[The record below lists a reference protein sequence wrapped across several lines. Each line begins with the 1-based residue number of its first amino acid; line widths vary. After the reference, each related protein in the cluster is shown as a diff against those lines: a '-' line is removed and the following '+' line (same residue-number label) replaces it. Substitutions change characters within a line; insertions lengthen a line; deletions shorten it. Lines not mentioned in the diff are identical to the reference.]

1 MDYIFNQTSWEPGF
15 DNRPARLYLSETILK
30 VDFFTFS
37 DSSRPIKD
45 PVSVEPGQFM
55 YSIGGFTVAGAM
67 LEVAT
72 NKTFEQLMT
81 EVGKLK
87 GLDCERSCTSRWA

>member
-1 MDYIFNQTSWEPGF
+1 MRLSKQDQVTVTPGE
-15 DNRPARLYLSETILK
+15 YL
-30 VDFFTFS
+30 
-37 DSSRPIKD
+37 
-45 PVSVEPGQFM
+45 

-81 EVGKLK
+81 EVGK
-87 GLDCERSCTSRWA
+87 RCT

>member
-1 MDYIFNQTSWEPGF
+1 
-15 DNRPARLYLSETILK
+15 
-30 VDFFTFS
+30 
-37 DSSRPIKD
+37 
-45 PVSVEPGQFM
+45 M

-81 EVGKLK
+81 EVMR
-87 GLDCERSCTSRWA
+87 GLMNTMCRRSCTSHWA

>member
-1 MDYIFNQTSWEPGF
+1 MRLSKQDQVTVTPGE
-15 DNRPARLYLSETILK
+15 YL
-30 VDFFTFS
+30 
-37 DSSRPIKD
+37 
-45 PVSVEPGQFM
+45 

-81 EVGKLK
+81 EVEKFRHKLRV
-87 GLDCERSCTSRWA
+87 LNERGTWGCGGCLLGFNGSDNCGSFPP

>member
-1 MDYIFNQTSWEPGF
+1 
-15 DNRPARLYLSETILK
+15 
-30 VDFFTFS
+30 
-37 DSSRPIKD
+37 
-45 PVSVEPGQFM
+45 M

-81 EVGKLK
+81 EVMMGNLTRE
-87 GLDCERSCTSRWA
+87 C

>member
-1 MDYIFNQTSWEPGF
+1 MTTDQLVS
-15 DNRPARLYLSETILK
+15 
-30 VDFFTFS
+30 TFHKLF
-37 DSSRPIKD
+37 SRSQPKISPSKLFSKQD
-45 PVSVEPGQFM
+45 PVTVTPGEYE

-81 EVGKLK
+81 EVGKFRHTEESHKLRVLNEK
-87 GLDCERSCTSRWA
+87 GVCWV

>member
-1 MDYIFNQTSWEPGF
+1 
-15 DNRPARLYLSETILK
+15 
-30 VDFFTFS
+30 
-37 DSSRPIKD
+37 
-45 PVSVEPGQFM
+45 M

-81 EVGKLK
+81 EVMIGIWEYFS
-87 GLDCERSCTSRWA
+87 GSPTH